1 MIIINLKQNK
11 MKQSKKSLINQIW
24 LYCKNTHSEQDYK
37 DLFNFSMEELEEILS
52 DIEFDIK
59 HY

>member
-1 MIIINLKQNK
+1 
-11 MKQSKKSLINQIW
+11 MKQLLINQIW
-24 LYCKNTHSEQDYK
+24 FYCKNTHNEQDYK
-37 DLFNFSMEELEEILS
+37 DLFSFSMEELEEILS

>member
-1 MIIINLKQNK
+1 
-11 MKQSKKSLINQIW
+11 MKQSLINQIW
-24 LYCKNTHSEQDYK
+24 VYCKNTHSQEDYN
-37 DLFNFSMEELEEILS
+37 DLLNMSIQELEEILS

>member
-1 MIIINLKQNK
+1 
-11 MKQSKKSLINQIW
+11 MKQSLINQIW
-24 LYCKNTHSEQDYK
+24 VYCKNTHSEKDYNY
-37 DLFNFSMEELEEILS
+37 LLNLSEEELKEILS